1 MPSFKLTIAYDGT
14 DFVGWQRQ
22 VSGASIQGVLEEALA
37 VLDGRDVAV
46 MGAGRTDAGVHARG
60 QVASIT
66 VARAIDAAS
75 LVRAVN
81 ARLPQTVRV
90 TGAVEVPAA
99 FHARF
104 DARSKT
110 YHYRIWNSAVMDP
123 FLRSYVWHIPSPL
136 LDVAAMMEA
145 ASLLLGRHDFS
156 AFQAAETD
164 AHSPERTVFCSRFIT
179 EPPSLPTA
187 GDGKRLLTYEIA
199 GDGFLRHMVRSIIGT
214 LVEVGRRRQPSSWV
228 AEVLASRDRARAGRN
243 APAEG
248 LCLMSVDYDYN
259 EFSPGKHPHVA

>member
-1 MPSFKLTIAYDGT
+1 MPSFRLTIAYDGT

-22 VSGASIQGVLEEALA
+22 ASGVSIQGVLEEALGI
-37 VLDGRDVAV
+37 LDGRDVPV

-60 QVASIT
+60 QVASVT
-66 VARAIDAAS
+66 LVREIDAAS

-90 TGAVEVPAA
+90 VDAAEVPAR

-104 DARSKT
+104 NARAKT
-110 YHYRIWNSAVMDP
+110 YHYRIWNGEVMDP
-123 FLRSYVWHIPSPL
+123 FLRAYTWHIPSPAL
-136 LDVAAMMEA
+136 ELAAMNDGA
-145 ASLLLGRHDFS
+145 ALLRGRHDFS

-164 AHSPERTVFCSRFIT
+164 AHSPERTVFTSRLAS
-179 EPPSLPTA
+179 EPPAIGTLRS
-187 GDGKRLLTYEIA
+187 GRLLTYEIS
-199 GDGFLRHMVRSIIGT
+199 GDGFLRHMVRSIVGT
-214 LVEVGRRRQPSSWV
+214 LVEVGRGRQPSSWV
-228 AEVLASRDRARAGRN
+228 GEVLASRNRSRAGRT

-259 EFSPGKHPHVA
+259 ENSLGKNPHVA

>member
-14 DFVGWQRQ
+14 EFVGWQRQ
-22 VSGASIQGVLEEALA
+22 ASGVSIQGVLEEALSI
-37 VLDGRDVAV
+37 LDGREVAV

-66 VARAIDAAS
+66 LARDIDAAS
-75 LVRAVN
+75 VVRAVN

-90 TGAVEVPAA
+90 TEAAEVPAA

-104 DARSKT
+104 DARAKT
-110 YHYRIWNSAVMDP
+110 YHYRIWNGEVLDP
-123 FLRSYVWHIPSPL
+123 FLRAYTWHIPSPA
-136 LDVAAMMEA
+136 LDVTAMAEA
-145 ASLLLGRHDFS
+145 AAFLCGRHDFS

-164 AHSPERTVFCSRFIT
+164 AHSPERTVFTSGIT
-179 EPPSLPTA
+179 SEPSATQS
-187 GDGKRLLTYEIA
+187 GRLLTYAIS
-199 GDGFLRHMVRSIIGT
+199 GDGFLRHMVRSIVGT
-214 LVEVGRRRQPSSWV
+214 LVDVGRGRQAPTRV
-228 AEVLASRDRARAGRN
+228 GEVLASRDRSRAGRT

-259 EFSPGKHPHVA
+259 ENSLGKNPHVA

>member
-1 MPSFKLTIAYDGT
+1 MPSFRLTIAYDGA

-22 VSGASIQGVLEEALA
+22 ASGVSIQGVLEEALSI
-37 VLDGRDVAV
+37 LDGRDVAV

-66 VARAIDAAS
+66 LTRDIDAAS
-75 LVRAVN
+75 VIRAVN

-90 TGAVEVPAA
+90 VDAAEVPAA

-104 DARSKT
+104 DARAKT
-110 YHYRIWNSAVMDP
+110 YHYRIWNGAVMDP
-123 FLRSYVWHIPSPL
+123 FLRAYTWHIPSPA
-136 LDVAAMMEA
+136 LDLPAMDGA
-145 ASLLLGRHDFS
+145 ASLLCGRHDFS

-164 AHSPERTVFCSRFIT
+164 AHSPERTVFTSGIT
-179 EPPSLPTA
+179 SHPSSLPS
-187 GDGKRLLTYEIA
+187 GRLLTYAIS
-199 GDGFLRHMVRSIIGT
+199 GDGFLRHMVRSIVGT
-214 LVEVGRRRQPSSWV
+214 LVEVGRGRQPSSWV
-228 AEVLASRDRARAGRN
+228 GEVLASRDRSRAGRT

-259 EFSPGKHPHVA
+259 ENSLGKNPHVA

>member
-1 MPSFKLTIAYDGT
+1 MPSFRLTIAYDGT

-22 VSGASIQGVLEEALA
+22 ASGVSIQGVLEEALSI
-37 VLDGRDVAV
+37 LDGREVPV

-66 VARAIDAAS
+66 VARAIDAPS

-81 ARLPQTVRV
+81 ARLPRTVRV
-90 TGAVEVPAA
+90 VEAAEVPGT

-104 DARSKT
+104 NARAKT
-110 YHYRIWNSAVMDP
+110 YHYRIWNGEVMDP
-123 FLRSYVWHIPSPL
+123 FLRAYAWHIPSPA
-136 LDVAAMMEA
+136 LDVTAMSAAA
-145 ASLLLGRHDFS
+145 ALLQGRHDFS

-164 AHSPERTVFCSRFIT
+164 ARSPERTVFASRFT
-179 EPPSLPTA
+179 PEPSSIPIA
-187 GDGKRLLTYEIA
+187 DVGRLLTYEIS

-214 LVEVGRRRQPSSWV
+214 LVEVGRGRQSSSWV
-228 AEVLASRDRARAGRN
+228 GEVLASRDRSRAGRT
-243 APAEG
+243 AAAEG

-259 EFSPGKHPHVA
+259 DNSLGKNPHVA